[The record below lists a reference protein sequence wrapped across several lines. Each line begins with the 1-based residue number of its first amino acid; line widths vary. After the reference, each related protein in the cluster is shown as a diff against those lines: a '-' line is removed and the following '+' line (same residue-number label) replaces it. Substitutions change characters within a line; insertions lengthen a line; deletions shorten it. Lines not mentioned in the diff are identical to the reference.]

1 MANIVLLSPQ
11 SEAYQWLECYLKN
24 NNHQLFL
31 CDDFKNLAILDADL
45 LIIDAYDIEETQSQ
59 ILSVLSKR
67 KALKIL
73 LYTSLE
79 MSEFKFKSKKQIT
92 HVEKKGSA
100 PALVSAIE
108 KMFEPPRLVLVLNS
122 EIPRLFQSGAI
133 SQSGYFISRINCED
147 ARSLISENNKNTV
160 IYFKSDD
167 FCEFQLAGLF
177 NALKI
182 SSEDL
187 KFQNEPSKNDRYL
200 FIPDCESDIPKH
212 EFWYFNRLS

>member
-1 MANIVLLSPQ
+1 MANIVLFSPQ

-24 NNHQLFL
+24 NNHKLCL
-31 CDDFKNLAILDADL
+31 CDDLKKLAILDADL
-45 LIIDAYDIEETQSQ
+45 LIIEAYDVEETQSQ
-59 ILSVLSKR
+59 ILDVLSTR
-67 KALKIL
+67 EALKIL

-79 MSEFKFKSKKQIT
+79 MSEFNFKKSLQISHIKKDGGTSKLATKIN
-92 HVEKKGSA
+92 
-100 PALVSAIE
+100 ALLE
-108 KMFEPPRLVLVLNS
+108 TPRLVLVLNS

-200 FIPDCESDIPKH
+200 FIPDCESDISTYK
-212 EFWYFNRLS
+212 FWYFNR